1 MPACQADRD
10 PAVDVSLNPE
20 PPDPVTGTD
29 RIPECYDHTLSATGS
44 GSGNPVVFTA
54 DPSGAP
60 GACAVSGTNGSA
72 VTYTGPGTCVIDA
85 NEAANQQLAQDLGY
99 IWESDPAGLRLF
111 EFSSGRVHGYQ
122 LVTTDSRESPPYGP
136 WTLPTSPARQCR
148 PVVALL
154 TRRAVVW
161 RQQAGS
167 QSDNQQSHDLDDS

>member
-85 NEAANQQLAQDLGY
+85 NEAANNGYAAAAQVQQTITASSATMIYGAAP
-99 IWESDPAGLRLF
+99 PA
-111 EFSSGRVHGYQ
+111 
-122 LVTTDSRESPPYGP
+122 VTTTGRHPPPSAATPYSSNSTAARSTP
-136 WTLPTSPARQCR
+136 PTSK
-148 PVVALL
+148 L
-154 TRRAVVW
+154 
-161 RQQAGS
+161 S
-167 QSDNQQSHDLDDS
+167 